1 MNLSLYIAKRYLFSK
16 KSHNAINVISAVSV
30 CGVALATLALV
41 CTLSVFNGFH
51 DLISSFFT
59 HFDPDLK
66 IEVIKGK
73 VFTPSPS
80 MVDSIRTTEG
90 VEVVSLTLED
100 NAMAKYKENQ
110 TMVTI
115 KGVDDEFLALTHID
129 EVLLGNPEFKLYDNI
144 ADYGIMGHGLMYI
157 LGTGMQPFDPIEVYA
172 PRKGGKVNLTNPMA
186 NFHRAPLYSP
196 GTVFNVND
204 SRYATSYIIASLD
217 YARRLFG
224 YTSEVTALEVRLAEG
239 ADIASVKNKLQAVV
253 GDAFTIKDRYE
264 QQEATFKVVEIE
276 KLVTYLFLC
285 FILMVACFNIISS
298 VSMLILDKRDNA
310 ATLRGL
316 GATDGMIS
324 RIFIYEGNLIALI
337 GAFIGLVL
345 GIILCLLQQKFGFI
359 GLGDGQF
366 VVNAYPVRVQFTD
379 VILVLIS
386 VLIVSALSVWL
397 PIKLLN
403 SFFYNNRPQ
412 Q

>member
-1 MNLSLYIAKRYLFSK
+1 MNLPFYIAKRYLFSK

-66 IEVIKGK
+66 VEVIKGK

-80 MVDSIRTTEG
+80 TIEEIKATKG

-115 KGVDDEFLALTHID
+115 KGVDDEFQALTHI
-129 EVLLGNPEFKLYDNI
+129 EEILRGNPEFKLYDEI
-144 ADYGIMGHGLMYI
+144 ADYGIIGHSLMYL
-157 LGTGMQPFDPIEVYA
+157 LGTGIQPFDPIEIYA
-172 PRKGGKVNLTNPMA
+172 PRKGGKVNLANPMA

-196 GTVFNVND
+196 GTVFDVND
-204 SRYATSYIIASLD
+204 SRYATSYIIASID
-217 YARRLFG
+217 YARKLFG
-224 YTSEVTALEVRLAEG
+224 YTTEVTAIEVRLT
-239 ADIASVKNKLQAVV
+239 ADADVERVKQSLQTIM
-253 GDAFTIKDRYE
+253 GEDFTVKDRYE

-276 KLVTYLFLC
+276 KFVTYLFLC

-310 ATLRGL
+310 ATLHSL
-316 GATDGMIS
+316 GATDSKVS
-324 RIFIYEGNLIALI
+324 RIFIYEGNLIALL
-337 GAFIGLVL
+337 GALVGLVL
-345 GIILCLLQQKFGFI
+345 GIILCLLQQQFGFI

-366 VVNAYPVRVQFTD
+366 VVSAYPVRVQFTD
-379 VILVLIS
+379 IILVLAS
-386 VLIVSALSVWL
+386 VLFVSAISVWL
-397 PIKLLN
+397 PIRLLN
-403 SFFYNNRPQ
+403 RFFYNRQ